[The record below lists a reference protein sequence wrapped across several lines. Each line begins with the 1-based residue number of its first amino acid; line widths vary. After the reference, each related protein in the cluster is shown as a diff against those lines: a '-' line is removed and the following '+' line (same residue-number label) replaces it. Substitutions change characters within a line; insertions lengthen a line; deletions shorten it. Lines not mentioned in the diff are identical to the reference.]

1 MLAIETVA
9 HIGMTSQGRREIR
22 RIGDTT
28 VETIK
33 KILERGIDGE
43 KVRALVA
50 YGDLVSF
57 THANHGIPVLT
68 GNGVRCSYLKNSA

>member
-1 MLAIETVA
+1 LAVETVT

-50 YGDLVSF
+50 YGDLVRF
-57 THANHGIPVLT
+57 FRTV
-68 GNGVRCSYLKNSA
+68 